1 MTAINEGRE
10 PQGWIADDSTFGAR
24 LALIRQRM
32 QWGNVKEAAAACGL
46 PTESWRTWER
56 DGVTPRR
63 VVEIAAI
70 ISERTGC
77 DYGWLLAGSRLSNPP
92 QGGSRSEATTRY
104 PGSAEQPTADRTVR
118 TAPARAPQPK
128 RRPKAVTSPGR
139 GTPKDATRR
148 PAIVPRL
155 VRA

>member
-10 PQGWIADDSTFGAR
+10 PRGWIANDSTFGAR

-32 QWGNVKEAAAACGL
+32 QWGNVKEAAVACGL
-46 PTESWRTWER
+46 PAESWRTWER

-77 DYGWLLAGSRLSNPP
+77 DYGWLLAGSRLQNRPS
-92 QGGSRSEATTRY
+92 GGSSTEATTRY
-104 PGSAEQPTADRTVR
+104 PGTAEQPTPDLPVR
-118 TAPARAPQPK
+118 TAPTRAPQPK
-128 RRPKAVTSPGR
+128 RRPKAATSPGG
-139 GTPKDATRR
+139 GTPKDTSRR
-148 PAIVPRL
+148 PGIVPRL